1 MPSEEKAVAAVDE
14 AGVGRVVG
22 EFLEMSHDV
31 GPRDIAGLVD
41 DTARALGMAGAAVYL
56 ADVQQVRLVPLPDDR
71 PRGPGT
77 DETGVPVEGTLAGWA
92 YRTMKPQESSADGR
106 VELWLPLVDGVE
118 RIGVLRVAAAA
129 PGPAVHERCRTLA
142 SLTALVVISK
152 AAFSDVMAEAVRS
165 RPMTLQAELA
175 WAFMPPRTLGTRDV
189 TSSAA
194 LEPAYEIGGDAFD
207 HSLQRDRLHLTVVD
221 AMGHDLAAGGASAV
235 AVAGCRSTRRAGGGL
250 ADIAE
255 AVDGA
260 LTRWIPDRLLTAV
273 FADLDTGTGRLSWV
287 NFGHPPPLLIRRQH
301 VVPGALERPA
311 QLPLGLGSGYPRGPA
326 TVHHAQ
332 LEPGDRILV
341 HTDGVTEARSAAGD
355 LFGEERLVDLVVRSA
370 AAGEPAPEALRRLIL
385 ALLEHRDH
393 RLVDDATIVLVE
405 WHPRG

>member
-1 MPSEEKAVAAVDE
+1 MRWATTWRRAV
-14 AGVGRVVG
+14 
-22 EFLEMSHDV
+22 
-31 GPRDIAGLVD
+31 
-41 DTARALGMAGAAVYL
+41 
-56 ADVQQVRLVPLPDDR
+56 R
-71 PRGPGT
+71 PR
-77 DETGVPVEGTLAGWA
+77 W
-92 YRTMKPQESSADGR
+92 RWSS
-106 VELWLPLVDGVE
+106 
-118 RIGVLRVAAAA
+118 
-129 PGPAVHERCRTLA
+129 
-142 SLTALVVISK
+142 
-152 AAFSDVMAEAVRS
+152 
-165 RPMTLQAELA
+165 
-175 WAFMPPRTLGTRDV
+175 
-189 TSSAA
+189 
-194 LEPAYEIGGDAFD
+194 
-207 HSLQRDRLHLTVVD
+207 
-221 AMGHDLAAGGASAV
+221 
-235 AVAGCRSTRRAGGGL
+235 CRSTRRAGGGL

-370 AAGEPAPEALRRLIL
+370 ACREPPEALRRLIL